1 MKARFG
7 WSLMTLRPS
16 ISSVA
21 MSSCKTVRATRGE
34 TKAQHR
40 DNVVF
45 SKRREGVTPGGC
57 RNDLGGQFQIA
68 AVGAAQTSFRRSAGS
83 AHLAAQRDR
92 PDLTF
97 CGLAHESDRSIR
109 LRSRKGGVR

>member
-21 MSSCKTVRATRGE
+21 IQRHNT
-34 TKAQHR
+34 R

-68 AVGAAQTSFRRSAGS
+68 AVGAAQTSFRCSAGS